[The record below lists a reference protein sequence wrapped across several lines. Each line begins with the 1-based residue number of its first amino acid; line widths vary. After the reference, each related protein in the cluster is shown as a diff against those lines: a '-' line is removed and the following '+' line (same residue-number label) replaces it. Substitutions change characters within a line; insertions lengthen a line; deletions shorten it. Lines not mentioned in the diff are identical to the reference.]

1 MAGAL
6 RGEVS
11 CGLCGR
17 FLAPRD
23 RYCDRCGTARV
34 PAASGT
40 IVGGYTGM
48 LGGVSPARGRTR
60 VLATAIDLIPLLCA
74 AGVAVWLIAGAPGG
88 MRGGASAWWAI
99 AAGVLYAVATLCALT
114 ARGRSLGRLALG
126 LRTVDDIT
134 GAPVPLHGLLLRFPP
149 LTGRT
154 VTADLR
160 RGRDPLHLA
169 RPPLT
174 AADLLAVRSAA
185 PVAPP
190 PATGAERAGRPDLP
204 AADSVALVFD
214 TGERLEVPATLLV
227 GRAPANPDGETHPL
241 LPLPDL
247 SRTMSKTHALL
258 EWSGS
263 VLWVT
268 DLGSSNGTA
277 LVSPDGE
284 RQLLLPGL
292 RGAAAAGWTVELG
305 DRSVSVRPSALP
317 VSP

>member
-11 CGLCGR
+11 CGLCGQ

-34 PAASGT
+34 SAASGA

-48 LGGVSPARGRTR
+48 LGGVAPARGRTR
-60 VLATAIDLIPLLCA
+60 VLATALDLLPLLSA
-74 AGVAVWLIAGAPGG
+74 AGIALWLIAGAPEGAPGG
-88 MRGGASAWWAI
+88 TAWWAI
-99 AAGVLYAVATLCALT
+99 AAGLLYAAATVGALA

-134 GAPVPLHGLLLRFPP
+134 GAPVPLRGLLLRFPP

-160 RGRDPLHLA
+160 RGRDPLDLA
-169 RPPLT
+169 RPPLS
-174 AADLLAVRSAA
+174 AADLLDVRSAT
-185 PVAPP
+185 PTPP
-190 PATGAERAGRPDLP
+190 RAERAGRRAELP

-214 TGERLEVPATLLV
+214 TGERLEVGTTLLV
-227 GRAPANPDGETHPL
+227 GRAPANPDGQTHPL

-292 RGAAAAGWTVELG
+292 RGAAAPGWTVELG
-305 DRSVSVRPSALP
+305 DRSVSVRPSTLP
-317 VSP
+317 VSS